1 MKKLDKIIKNLEKL
15 EGTHEYNL
23 SEILSDKF
31 IVENTKFSSFE
42 DMVEQSGLKLN
53 MESYEE
59 LSNNNMLN
67 EFISLNTKFN
77 SLSGMVE
84 VASAEFMENKIF
96 EK

>member
-1 MKKLDKIIKNLEKL
+1 
-15 EGTHEYNL
+15 
-23 SEILSDKF
+23 
-31 IVENTKFSSFE
+31 
-42 DMVEQSGLKLN
+42 